1 MTLMEHLTRIVT
13 TLRAAIGTHLTRQ
26 LRAPQPVWLGTRVF
40 LPAEPPRKH
49 PPLPQ
54 PVWTLLWQRL
64 ARLLTRVET
73 LHHRWRTNTLPTP
86 RTRRPTTP
94 RPSPAKPEIRLP
106 CEFAWV
112 LQRIPEAA
120 PASGSLLH
128 LLHNEPDTR
137 RFIEEVPRAARL
149 LRPLCQALG
158 QRQPDWLKLSPRPRK
173 PRPAKPQSER
183 PWRLTDPRLGL
194 QPYVIAA
201 ARHSKKTD
209 SA

>member
-13 TLRAAIGTHLTRQ
+13 MLRAAIGTHLTRQ
-26 LRAPQPVWLGTRVF
+26 LRPPQPVWLGTRVF
-40 LPAEPPRKH
+40 LPAEPPQKR

-54 PVWTLLWQRL
+54 PVWTLLWLRL
-64 ARLLTRVET
+64 ARLLTRVEA

-106 CEFAWV
+106 RAFAWAI
-112 LQRIPEAA
+112 LRIPEAA

-137 RFIEEVPRAARL
+137 RFIEEVPRAGRL

-158 QRQPDWLKLSPRPRK
+158 QRQPDWLKLPPRPRK

-201 ARHSKKTD
+201 ARHSRKLDK
-209 SA
+209 S